1 MLLNYLHILQTWSKY
16 IEAKVFLNLDKK
28 EEANNSSKEENRKSF
43 VQQKKYFKTL
53 KEKEVS
59 LDSISFYWVQIW
71 LLLSELILDRCFKAV
86 VERVAT
92 GSIKIIFNSLPEWLP
107 ISNLVISQVIVLMV
121 NSRPL
126 FPFIFV
132 FSVELT
138 KSIH

>member
-92 GSIKIIFNSLPEWLP
+92 GSIKIIFNSLPE
-107 ISNLVISQVIVLMV
+107 
-121 NSRPL
+121 
-126 FPFIFV
+126 
-132 FSVELT
+132 
-138 KSIH
+138 